1 MPTKSFLALL
11 LASLVSAC
19 AGKSNPPPADAPQ
32 ACTKEAKVCPD
43 GSIVG
48 RTGPSC
54 EFAPCPETAPAAE
67 TPASETPA
75 EAATPPSP

>member
-1 MPTKSFLALL
+1 MSTRSILALL
-11 LASLVSAC
+11 LACLVSAC
-19 AGKSNPPPADAPQ
+19 AGKSTPPPTDTPQ

-67 TPASETPA
+67 TPAETPPA
-75 EAATPPSP
+75 DATTPPSP